1 MNKFGIGVVIRN
13 NQGLVITSLSK
24 QLLQAYYLE
33 KIEPLAAAKALQF
46 ASVIGRDQS
55 SCLAGWL
62 LGDNESF
69 NNIIIIVVVVIISV
83 RDKY

>member
-33 KIEPLAAAKALQF
+33 KIEALAAAKALQF
-46 ASVIGRDQS
+46 ASVIGINQ
-55 SCLAGWL
+55 
-62 LGDNESF
+62 
-69 NNIIIIVVVVIISV
+69 VV
-83 RDKY
+83 